1 MKALTGDELRELY
14 LKFFEEKGHK
24 RLPGASLVPHND
36 PTLLLTGAGMVPFKP
51 YFLGKEKPEYTRVT
65 TCQRCVRLADV
76 DSVGNN
82 SRHGTFFEML
92 GNFSFGDYFKK
103 EAIAWA
109 WEFVTEHLE
118 LDQDRM
124 WITVHLDDDEA
135 EEIWGQIG
143 IPAERIVR
151 LGEDNFWEI
160 GVGPCGPSSELH
172 YDRGPEYGCGDPDC
186 KPGCEC
192 DRYLEIWNLVFV
204 QYHKDE
210 AGEYHLLEQKSID
223 TGMGLERVACLLQNV
238 DSIFDCDI
246 VAPIVAK
253 VAALAG
259 VEYGK
264 DPAIDKSIR
273 VIADHSRSIT
283 FMALDG
289 ILPGNEGRGYVL
301 RRLLR
306 RIIRHGHLLGMEERF
321 QSQVIDVVIKQMA
334 PGYPELLEKREYI
347 HKVLS
352 MEEERFLGTLQQGT
366 TLLEEIIASLE
377 AAGEKEIPGDV
388 AFRLYDTY
396 GFPIELTK
404 EIAEEHQLEV
414 DEAGF
419 NERMEQQRATAR
431 AARAKQGYLGDEK
444 GSAYRELAAKY
455 NVEFVGYDQM
465 EMAAQVVSIIRDG
478 QEVESAHQG
487 ERVEVVIDK
496 TPFYA
501 EGGGQVADNGT
512 ITAKGGAF
520 TVESVSRESQ
530 GLIIHHGVV
539 AAGTINVKEEVLA
552 TVYREDRMAA
562 ARNHTATHLLHQ
574 ALKNVLGEHVNQ
586 AGSLVAPDRLRFDFT
601 HFAAVTPEELAAIE
615 AEVNAK
621 ILANLVVQADMMSY
635 DEAIA
640 QGATA
645 LFDEK
650 YGDAVRVI
658 SIADYSQELCG
669 GTHVRQTGE
678 IGLLKILSEGAVAA
692 GVRRIEAVTGK
703 AALQHV
709 AEGERILNQVAQE
722 LQTTPREVVEKLERL
737 QLQIKQLERENASLQ
752 EKLAASSAS
761 ELVERAETIDGLK
774 VLVSEVTARD
784 ASALRTIGDQLKTK
798 LGSGV
803 IVLGSKVDDK
813 VLFLAMVSPEAV
825 DRGIHAGNIV
835 REAAKVAG
843 GGGGGRPDMAQA
855 GGRNPEKLADS
866 LQVAYQ
872 AVVNTVTH

>member
-496 TPFYA
+496 TPFSA
-501 EGGGQVADNGT
+501 ESGGQVADNGT

-803 IVLGSKVDDK
+803 IVLGSKVDGK